1 MKTIK
6 RRAVR
11 RTISQRSE
19 LINDFHLYGINP
31 DLRELVLM
39 SDPGNTED
47 GIDYASAN
55 TFIKNM
61 LLLNS
66 LNHTNILVQ
75 QCVCGGEWSYGIAV
89 YDAILTSPSPVTLL
103 AHAHARSMSSIIPQA
118 AKRRVLMPDAQFL
131 IHFGTSGF
139 EGDARSFVAEG
150 KQAERLDAKMLDIYA
165 TRCARGPFFKRNK
178 YSRLKVK
185 EYLRRRMNEEREWY
199 MEPEEAVDK
208 GFFDGIFGTKGF
220 RTLEEIRQ

>member
-1 MKTIK
+1 M
-6 RRAVR
+6 V
-11 RTISQRSE
+11 
-19 LINDFHLYGINP
+19 NDFHNFHVNL
-31 DLRELVLM
+31 DSREIILM
-39 SDPGNTED
+39 SEPANTEE
-47 GIDYASAN
+47 GIDWACAN
-55 TFIKNM
+55 TFIKN
-61 LLLNS
+61 LSLLNS
-66 LNHTNILVQ
+66 MNHTNILVQ
-75 QCVCGGEWSYGIAV
+75 QCVCGGEWAYGIAV

-118 AKRRVLMPDAQFL
+118 AKKRVIMPGAEFL

-150 KQAERLDAKMLDIYA
+150 KRSEQLDARMLDIYS

-185 EYLRRRMNEEREWY
+185 EYLRKRMNEEREWY

-208 GFFDGIFGTKGF
+208 GFMDGIFGTKGF
-220 RTLEEIRQ
+220 RTLEEIRRC